1 MERLINLR
9 KHSTSIFNQFKN
21 AVRLVYRTIERGV
34 DKLNLPQKLY
44 LTSLIIMCFPDRSWL
59 AICLLIMVGLSF
71 EFWPRFNNIWHSLL
85 GKSCLLFFYAIVA
98 NFALANAASVINDI
112 TGVAAEHLPYSHNF
126 AILLYLPAW
135 LIGFTFLA
143 LIVTALLSPFYITFI
158 LLLRPFGIKAVKAIT
173 QSNFPVLTTIARM
186 FLSSIV
192 MSQFIISNQTDFQ
205 VFTDKLKLSLEPI
218 VAAAHA
224 DSLQLQL
231 QSEQELI
238 ASSES
243 DEKEG
248 VTPEQGLNKKRK
260 AFSLISIENAE
271 TANSTIVNNDE
282 KGKVS
287 SLRTLESKEKYIS
300 SNQKRYHHLVLY
312 SLNLFIFELESD
324 SRSRC
329 KIAKGGRVIEIN
341 DFEILEI
348 SEDKTSEFGYRYTVK
363 PCLSVGIL
371 ALKNQVAN

>member
-1 MERLINLR
+1 MERLTYLR
-9 KHSTSIFNQFKN
+9 KHSISIFNQFKH
-21 AVRLVYRTIERGV
+21 AVQSVYRMIGRGV

-44 LTSLIIMCFPDRSWL
+44 LISLIIMCFPDRSWL
-59 AICLLIMVGLSF
+59 AICFLIMVGLSL

-98 NFALANAASVINDI
+98 NFALASAASVINDI
-112 TGVAAEHLPYSHNF
+112 TGVAADHLPYSHNF

-158 LLLRPFGIKAVKAIT
+158 LLLRPFGVKAVKAIT

-186 FLSSIV
+186 FLSFIV
-192 MSQFIISNQTDFQ
+192 MSQFIVSNQADFQ

-218 VAAAHA
+218 VAAAH
-224 DSLQLQL
+224 DVDTLQLE
-231 QSEQELI
+231 SEQELI

-243 DEKEG
+243 DE
-248 VTPEQGLNKKRK
+248 QALNHKRK
-260 AFSLISIENAE
+260 IFSLISIENAK
-271 TANSTIVNNDE
+271 TADSTIVNNDE
-282 KGKVS
+282 KEKTS
-287 SLRTLESKEKYIS
+287 SLLTLKSKEKSIS
-300 SNQKRYHHLVLY
+300 SNQKRYHQFVSY

-324 SRSRC
+324 SQSRC
-329 KIAKGGRVIEIN
+329 KMDEGVRVIEIN
-341 DFEILEI
+341 DFEMLEI
-348 SEDKTSEFGYRYTVK
+348 VEDKTSEFGYRYTVK
-363 PCLSVGIL
+363 PCLSVSIL